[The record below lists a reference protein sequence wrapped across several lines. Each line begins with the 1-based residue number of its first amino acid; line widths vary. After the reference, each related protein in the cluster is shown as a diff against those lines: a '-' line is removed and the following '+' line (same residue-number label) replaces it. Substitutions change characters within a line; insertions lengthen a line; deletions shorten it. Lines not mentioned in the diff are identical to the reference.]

1 MGGWVGVGGW
11 WVGVCK
17 QGADEWHAAKLDLAE
32 HLGHLDGKVA
42 ELDSAIHVCKD
53 MVALQKSSAKREKQ
67 NVRYKLFKHTKRF
80 QSSGAALPLAR
91 MGSELT
97 WYADQAE
104 ELPEHFLRVDAS
116 MKDIKLDAPFLATL
130 SEEFPL
136 RAVFLAMAAKYEEK
150 EQQVQAKLTNQ
161 ENSALRGLYVQTAS
175 STVQDEVAKL
185 KDDWQCQDLGG
196 DFAPFVVGNRK
207 WTMRVGPQAMPL
219 PGVGCFIHSPRQHMM
234 AVLLPIRTLMQTGG
248 LVHLDHIAATLE
260 KKELK
265 DGTFPMAIIKPDE
278 ILWAPYGYV
287 CITTGPREL
296 NVCRVTPWMS
306 EKLRDA
312 VDEDV
317 FELIS
322 VWNLGF
328 ARKNKDRAP
337 WKEIFTT
344 LEGFFRKADKS

>member
-1 MGGWVGVGGW
+1 M
-11 WVGVCK
+11 GVCK
-17 QGADEWHAAKLDLAE
+17 QGADPWHAAKGVLAE
-32 HLGHLDGKVA
+32 LLEALDAKVA
-42 ELDSAIHVCKD
+42 ELDAAIQVCRD
-53 MVALQKSSAKREKQ
+53 MVAQQKSSAKREKQ
-67 NVRYKLFKHTKRF
+67 NVRYKLFKHTRRF
-80 QSSGAALPLAR
+80 QSSGASLPLSR

-97 WYADQAE
+97 WYAEQAE

-116 MKDIKLDAPFLATL
+116 KKDLTFDAPFLATL

-150 EQQVQAKLTNQ
+150 ELLVQTKLTNQ
-161 ENSALRGLYVQTAS
+161 ENSALRGWCVQTATS
-175 STVQDEVAKL
+175 SVQDEVVKL
-185 KDDWQCQDLGG
+185 KGDWQCQDLGAH
-196 DFAPFVVGNRK
+196 FAPFVVGSRK
-207 WTMRVGPQAMPL
+207 FTMRVGPQAMPL
-219 PGVGCFIHSPRQHMM
+219 PGVGCFIHSPCQQTM

-265 DGTFPMAIIKPDE
+265 DGTFPMALIKPDE

-337 WKEIFTT
+337 WKEIFTK